1 MAMTVWCL
9 QASAVLQAPPP
20 EEKPREQYFA
30 GYITA
35 LTDIQITVT
44 RTVLGDKSSTRTFAI
59 TPETR
64 IDGKPKVKSRV
75 TVQYVADEEGDR
87 AVQIIVRSPSQKK
100 PG

>member
-1 MAMTVWCL
+1 MAMTTWCL
-9 QASAVLQAPPP
+9 RGSVAAQAAPA
-20 EEKPREQYFA
+20 EDKPREQYFA

-35 LTDIQITVT
+35 LSDIQITVT

-59 TPETR
+59 TPETH
-64 IDGKPKVKSRV
+64 IEGKPKVKSRV